1 MDSNKIFSFG
11 NKKKTIV
18 MLEGAY
24 RKLKSYFYYNK
35 NFILLREKI
44 VFFEANER
52 RMQSTF
58 QRLAEVLQKPNLQ
71 DSQSY
76 FQNLIKKIN
85 FYVLPKKFESPEKD
99 QNDIVSNVGLQN
111 RKLNSVNFFIDAP
124 IEIHILDVLFAFFIA
139 RASQEK
145 KLISENVYG
154 NCVYEEVLNT
164 PNFESRRFFKTYF
177 PQYCNWRDGAFKKM
191 DDNYKH
197 NVNSILISLDFQKYF
212 YSVRFD
218 FDCLKTIKK
227 NTSCNKVLCTME
239 KIFQPIYST
248 YKHKIKKY
256 RKDLVEHKENEFP
269 LPIGLFSSMVLGNVY
284 LADFDRKVTEIANLS
299 YYGRYVDDCLFV
311 VDAPVKQGE
320 NSKSILNKIFD
331 GILETCGDTY
341 FVTGKENIRIQLK
354 KVKVIHIEPH
364 ESRALLDIYNK
375 EVKLPS
381 QMNPLPLANLN
392 LDLFDE
398 NAYNVE
404 NLSDDG
410 KIRNIGTISANA
422 LSVGSF
428 FSSLLMK
435 FAHVNPYS
443 SKVSS
448 NEVSDNKEKN
458 IEQINRFFSGSNIIE
473 YSSHWM
479 SFFYFLISIQQND
492 KIRKFYYKV
501 KHYIDSLDNGNFED
515 SLVDKPPRGSCLIT
529 IVKRDLKKQLE
540 IALYSA
546 LALDIESISK
556 KSIKKYNRVKSY
568 IKANMFN
575 HFLVALPLA
584 NFLEYDKDVSYIK
597 LSLENIGRLSSVE
610 NSFKLKWSPRY
621 IGYEEILCLR
631 FYRNYD
637 NTSINYKKGLTAY
650 KIYTSV
656 NYISRQDEDWW
667 NPEPILEKGDYDI
680 QKFLIQPFI
689 RKPIE
694 KINVAVA
701 NMKLDDSIEKMLSR
715 WENLSFDYK
724 KVIHNIFEDAL
735 KVFSSKQNK
744 NFPSILILPEA
755 SIPIYWL
762 DEIIKFSKKSKI
774 AIIAGLQLVNG
785 KNTSAHN
792 YILHI
797 FPFSVKYLDTALVA
811 IREKNDYSPYEKKEL
826 SKLGR
831 ICKDR
836 EFGKAVY
843 FVFDWYGVQISS
855 MVCFELTDIGAR
867 AKLKDRCHLLA
878 VPVFNKDTRYFSNII
893 ESTARDLHVFV
904 VQANTSTYGDSRITA
919 PYNHDNKDILRIK
932 GGENENVIV
941 GSLDLKGYF
950 KYREEYEIKLKEEI
964 EQNLKDFKD
973 KVKKK
978 KETELVK
985 EKIKPLSARHK
996 KKDGVYA

>member
-1 MDSNKIFSFG
+1 MDNNKNFSFG
-11 NKKKTIV
+11 NKKKTVV

-35 NFILLREKI
+35 NFILVREKI
-44 VFFEANER
+44 VLFEANEQ
-52 RMQSTF
+52 RMQFTF
-58 QRLAEVLQKPNLQ
+58 QRLAEVLQKPNLRV
-71 DSQSY
+71 SQLY
-76 FQNLIKKIN
+76 FQKLFEKIS
-85 FYVLPKKFESPEKD
+85 FYVLPKKFESPEKS
-99 QNDIVSNVGLQN
+99 QNDIVSNVNLQD

-139 RASQEK
+139 KASQEK
-145 KLISENVYG
+145 HIISENVYG
-154 NCVYEEVLNT
+154 NCVYDEVLNT
-164 PNFESRRFFKTYF
+164 PNFESHRFFKNYF
-177 PQYCNWRDGAFKKM
+177 PQYCNWRDRAFKKM

-197 NVNSILISLDFQKYF
+197 NVDSILISLDFQKYF

-218 FDCLKTIKK
+218 FNYLKMIKRD
-227 NTSCNKVLCTME
+227 TSCNRILCTMG
-239 KIFQPIYST
+239 KIFQSVYSA
-248 YKHKIKKY
+248 YKRKIEKY
-256 RKDLVEHKENEFP
+256 RRDLAEHKENEFP

-284 LADFDRKVTEIANLS
+284 LTEFDRKVTEIANLS

-311 VDAPVKQGE
+311 VNATVKRDE
-320 NSKSILNKIFD
+320 NSRSVLNKIFD

-341 FVTGKENIRIQLK
+341 FIVGKENIRIQIQ
-354 KVKVIHIEPH
+354 KVKVIHIDPH

-375 EVKLPS
+375 EVKQPS

-392 LDLFDE
+392 LELFDE

-443 SKVSS
+443 SKVST

-458 IEQINRFFSGSNIIE
+458 IDQINRFFLGSNIIE

-479 SFFYFLISIQQND
+479 SFFYFLISIQKSD
-492 KIRKFYYKV
+492 KIKKFYKKV
-501 KHYIDSLDNGNFED
+501 KRYIDCLDNGSFED
-515 SLVDKPPRGSCLIT
+515 TLVDKPPRKSRLIT
-529 IVKRDLKKQLE
+529 IVKRDLRKQLE
-540 IALYSA
+540 IALCSA
-546 LALDIESISK
+546 LALDIESVSK
-556 KSIKKYNRVKSY
+556 KSIRKYNQVKLY

-575 HFLVALPLA
+575 HLLVALPLA
-584 NFLEYDKDVSYIK
+584 NFLEYDNDVSYIK
-597 LSLENIGRLSSVE
+597 LSLENIGQLPSVE
-610 NSFKLKWSPRY
+610 KSFKLKWSPRY

-637 NTSINYKKGLTAY
+637 NTSVNYESGLTAY

-656 NYISRQDEDWW
+656 NHMCHQDGDRWI
-667 NPEPILEKGDYDI
+667 PEPILEKGDYDI
-680 QKFLIQPFI
+680 QKFTVLPFNY
-689 RKPIE
+689 KPTE

-701 NMKLDDSIEKMLSR
+701 NMKLDDSFENMLNR
-715 WENLSFDYK
+715 WKNLSFDYK
-724 KVIHNIFEDAL
+724 KVIHDIFEDAL
-735 KVFSSKQNK
+735 KFFSSKQNK

-755 SIPIYWL
+755 SIPVYWL

-785 KNTSAHN
+785 KKASVHN
-792 YILHI
+792 YILHV
-797 FPFSVKYLDTALVA
+797 FPFCANYLNTALVA
-811 IREKNDYSPYEKKEL
+811 IREKNDYSPKEKKEL
-826 SKLGR
+826 SKLGK

-836 EFGKAVY
+836 ESGKIAY
-843 FVFDWYGVQISS
+843 FIFDWYGVKISS

-867 AKLKDRCHLLA
+867 AKLKDRCHILA
-878 VPVFNKDTRYFSNII
+878 APVFNKDTRYFSNII

-904 VQANTSTYGDSRITA
+904 VQANTSTYGDSRITG

-941 GSLDLKGYF
+941 GSLDLNEYF
-950 KYREEYEIKLKEEI
+950 KYREEYEMKLKKEI
-964 EQNLKDFKD
+964 EQNLKDFEN

-985 EKIKPLSARHK
+985 EKIKPLSARHRK
-996 KKDGVYA
+996 KIEKNV